1 MSRARLKKT
10 LLNLSKEELTDLL
23 LQLYDVR
30 PEAKEYL
37 EYWENPEIESTCEK
51 YRIRI
56 FKLFF
61 MSEGKPR
68 KSPDFKELKTQLKYF
83 STLFMDIENQAQ
95 MKMYALEIYA
105 LWLESRTKVMAHE
118 KRITTMCMDLREY
131 IETNQLNDIMGIRF
145 NNTMERLN
153 YLFERGDLQ
162 DRRGWRRWIR

>member
-1 MSRARLKKT
+1 MSRAGVKKILKT
-10 LLNLSKEELTDLL
+10 LSSDELTDLI

-37 EYWENPEIESTCEK
+37 EYWGNPDIEETCEK

-56 FKLFF
+56 FKFFF

-68 KSPDFKELKTQLKYF
+68 KNPDFKELKTQLKYF
-83 STLFMDIENQAQ
+83 STLYMDVEEQAA
-95 MKMYALEIYA
+95 MKMYSLEIYT

-118 KRITTMCMDLREY
+118 KRVNAMCMDLREY
-131 IETNQLNDIMGIRF
+131 VEANQLEDMLGLKF
-145 NNTMERLN
+145 NKIAERLN
-153 YLFERGDLQ
+153 YLFERGDLP